1 MRVKDE
7 SEKVDLKLNIKKT
20 KIMAFSPITSWKI
33 DGEKWKQWQILFS
46 CAPKSLW
53 MVTAATKWLMLT
65 LWKKSYDK
73 PRQHIKKQRCYF
85 ANKDPSTQ
93 GYSFSSSYVWMWEL
107 DYKES
112 WVQRIDAFELWCWG
126 KLLRVPWTE
135 RRFNQLIQKEISS
148 VQSLGCFWLF
158 ATPWTIACQASLSI
172 TNSQNL
178 LKLMSIEFVMPSNH
192 LNFCH
197 PLLLLLSVFPSIMGF
212 SQESVLCIR

>member
-85 ANKDPSTQ
+85 ANKVLDSES
-93 GYSFSSSYVWMWEL
+93 YIFSSSHVRMWEL
-107 DYKES
+107 DHKECWEPKS
-112 WVQRIDAFELWCWG
+112 WWFWIVVLE
-126 KLLRVPWTE
+126 KTLLRVPRWS
-135 RRFNQLIQKEISS
+135 RSKKSILKEITPEY
-148 VQSLGCFWLF
+148 SLEGLM
-158 ATPWTIACQASLSI
+158 
-172 TNSQNL
+172 
-178 LKLMSIEFVMPSNH
+178 LKLKLQYFGH
-192 LNFCH
+192 L
-197 PLLLLLSVFPSIMGF
+197 MW
-212 SQESVLCIR
+212 